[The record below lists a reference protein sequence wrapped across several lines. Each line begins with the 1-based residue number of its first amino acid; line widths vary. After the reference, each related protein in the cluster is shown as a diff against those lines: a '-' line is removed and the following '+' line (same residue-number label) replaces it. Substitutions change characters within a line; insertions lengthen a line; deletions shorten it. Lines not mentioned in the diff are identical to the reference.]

1 MDNADLSLRPG
12 MTAAATIIATE
23 RNDVLLVPNTALR
36 FTQAQVDSPAAPAS
50 GGSFFSKVM
59 PRMPRTGPRQ
69 PTDTLAAAAG
79 IRQVWVLRDG
89 QAVAVSVKTGIS
101 DGRMTEVSSTELQ
114 EGMAVI
120 TDQQA
125 AGAAP

>member
-1 MDNADLSLRPG
+1 

-36 FTQAQVDSPAAPAS
+36 FTPAQVDSPAAPAS
-50 GGSFFSKVM
+50 GGSFFSKIM
-59 PRMPRTGPRQ
+59 PRMPPSSPRK
-69 PTDTLAAAAG
+69 PTDPRAAAAG
-79 IRQVWVLRDG
+79 MRQVWVLKEA
-89 QAVAVSVKTGIS
+89 QAVAVFVKTGIS
-101 DGRMTEVSSTELQ
+101 DGRMTEVIGTELQ